1 MGELVITIDS
11 QAEIAALN
19 NLCTRLEIDAVA
31 AGRSVGEELGARTDL
46 ELAALFC
53 GYQWAE
59 ELGKRGQERQ
69 DVAQAAVALVT
80 AERPGLPAFD
90 PKATA
95 NFRIQ
100 VSRWLGLD

>member
-1 MGELVITIDS
+1 MSEQIITIDS
-11 QAEIAALN
+11 RAEIAALN
-19 NLCTRLEIDAVA
+19 NLCVRLEVEAAA
-31 AGRSVGEELGARTDL
+31 AGRSVQEEMETRTDL

-53 GYQWAE
+53 GFQLAE
-59 ELGKRGQERQ
+59 ELGKRGQDRQ
-69 DVAQAAVALVT
+69 DVANDAVALVT

>member
-1 MGELVITIDS
+1 MSEPVITIDS
-11 QAEIAALN
+11 RAEIAALN
-19 NLCTRLEIDAVA
+19 NLCTRLEVDAVA
-31 AGRSVGEELGARTDL
+31 AGRSVGEELGVRTDQ

-59 ELGKRGQERQ
+59 ELGKRGQDRQ
-69 DVAQAAVALVT
+69 DVAQAAVALVA
-80 AERPGLPAFD
+80 AEWPGLPTFD

-95 NFRIQ
+95 NFRVQ

>member
-1 MGELVITIDS
+1 MSEQVITIDS
-11 QAEIAALN
+11 RAEIAALN
-19 NLCTRLEIDAVA
+19 NLCARLEVDAFA
-31 AGRSVGEELGARTDL
+31 AERSVREEVEARTDL

-59 ELGKRGQERQ
+59 ELGMRGQDRQ

-80 AERPGLPAFD
+80 AERPGLPTFD
-90 PKATA
+90 PQATA

-100 VSRWLGLD
+100 VSHWLGLD